1 MSLLVLAKGFTLT
14 LSMIIPIGTQNA
26 MMLKQSI
33 HKQHHKKT
41 AALFVLYDI
50 ILISL
55 GVLGGSILLSSSEIL
70 FDLLTWGGILFLGTY
85 GLLSMKSA
93 LINSEN
99 SNDSVLKQKS
109 AKVIFF
115 TTLAVTFLNPHAY
128 IDTVMVIGSVGGQYS
143 GDVKLYF
150 LIGCIFG
157 SLTWFTALT
166 IGASKLSKQL
176 SIPKVKMTIDIV
188 IALVMW
194 AIAWSLFTTWIAR

>member
-33 HKQHHKKT
+33 NKQHHKKT

-55 GVLGGSILLSSSEIL
+55 GVLGGSILLSSSEVL
-70 FDLLTWGGILFLGTY
+70 FDLLTWGGILFLAVY
-85 GLLSMKSA
+85 GSLSMKSA
-93 LINSEN
+93 LISSDNS
-99 SNDSVLKQKS
+99 SDTVLKQKS

-128 IDTVMVIGSVGGQYS
+128 IDTVMIIGSISGQYS

-150 LIGCIFG
+150 LMGCICG
-157 SLTWFTALT
+157 SFTWFTILT
-166 IGASKLSKQL
+166 FGASRLSKQL
-176 SIPKVKMTIDIV
+176 SKPKVKMTIDIV

-194 AIAWSLFTTWIAR
+194 AIAWSLFTAWMTH

>member
-33 HKQHHKKT
+33 NKQHHKKT

-55 GVLGGSILLSSSEIL
+55 GVLGGSILLSSSDAL
-70 FDLLTWGGILFLGTY
+70 FDILTWGGIIFLVTY
-85 GLLSMKSA
+85 GALSMKSA
-93 LINSEN
+93 LLKTANN
-99 SNDSVLKQKS
+99 NDTVLNKKS

-128 IDTVMVIGSVGGQYS
+128 IDTVMVIGSVGGQYA
-143 GDVKLYF
+143 DDIKIYF
-150 LIGCIFG
+150 LLGCILG
-157 SLTWFTALT
+157 SMTWFSVLT
-166 IGASKLSKQL
+166 FGATKLSKQL
-176 SIPKVKMTIDIV
+176 TIPKVKMSIDIV
-188 IALVMW
+188 IAIIMW
-194 AIAWSLFTTWIAR
+194 VIAWSLYATWVAR

>member
-33 HKQHHKKT
+33 NKQHHKMT

-55 GVLGGSILLSSSEIL
+55 GVLGGSIILSSNELL
-70 FDLLTWGGILFLGTY
+70 FDALTWGGIIFLITY
-85 GLLSMKSA
+85 GLLSLRSA
-93 LINSEN
+93 LLSTGNS
-99 SNDSVLKQKS
+99 SNTVLKNKS
-109 AKVIFF
+109 AKVVFF

-143 GDVKLYF
+143 EEIRLYF
-150 LIGCIFG
+150 LLGCICASF
-157 SLTWFTALT
+157 TWFSTLAF
-166 IGASKLSKQL
+166 GAAKLSHQL
-176 SIPKVKMTIDIV
+176 RRPKVKMTIDV
-188 IALVMW
+188 IIAIVMW
-194 AIAWSLFTTWIAR
+194 LVAWSLFSTWSAQ

>member
-50 ILISL
+50 ILITL
-55 GVLGGSILLSSSEIL
+55 GVLGGSILLSSSETL
-70 FDLLTWGGILFLGTY
+70 FDLLTWGGILFLVTY

-93 LINSEN
+93 LLNASQ
-99 SNDSVLKQKS
+99 SSDTVLKQKS

-128 IDTVMVIGSVGGQYS
+128 IDTVMIIGSIGGQYS
-143 GDVKLYF
+143 DNIKVYF
-150 LIGCIFG
+150 LMGCILG
-157 SLTWFTALT
+157 SFTWFTMLT
-166 IGASKLSKQL
+166 FGASRLSKQL
-176 SIPKVKMTIDIV
+176 SKPKVKMTIDIV
-188 IALVMW
+188 IALIMW
-194 AIAWSLFTTWIAR
+194 TIAWSLFTTWMAH